1 MGKVLGGSE
10 SIFLLYYS
18 DLVRGH
24 KAAEDRSN
32 IVEVSVRCPE
42 HEAMRGFV

>member
-1 MGKVLGGSE
+1 MYY
-10 SIFLLYYS
+10 IITYYS
-18 DLVRGH
+18 DIIRGH